1 MISWIRVALAL
12 LQIADKIISF
22 VRERKLIEAG
32 VEQEIA
38 RASAAILVKT
48 AAAKKTMEEVSALN
62 EKQVDD
68 LLHSLEPK

>member
-68 LLHSLEPK
+68 LLRSLEPK

>member
-1 MISWIRVALAL
+1 MSWIKAAL
-12 LQIADKIISF
+12 LLLSIADKIITF
-22 VRERKLIEAG
+22 ARQKQWMEAG
-32 VEQEIA
+32 AEQEIA

-68 LLHSLEPK
+68 LLRSLEPK